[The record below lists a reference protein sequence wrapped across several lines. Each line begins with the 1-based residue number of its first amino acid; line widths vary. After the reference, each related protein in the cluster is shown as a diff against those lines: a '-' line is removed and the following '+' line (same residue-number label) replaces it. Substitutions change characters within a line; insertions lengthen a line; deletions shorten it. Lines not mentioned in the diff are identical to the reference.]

1 MMAAGPK
8 GEFEGRSPFNELK
21 RCRRNT
27 TQIAPQLRCYF
38 VEYRGVEPLTYR
50 LRTYRSSQLS

>member
-1 MMAAGPK
+1 MVSVGIYTHK
-8 GEFEGRSPFNELK
+8 NEVGIPDL
-21 RCRRNT
+21 
-27 TQIAPQLRCYF
+27 IF

>member
-1 MMAAGPK
+1 MQRK
-8 GEFEGRSPFNELK
+8 CTRHEDYDIIRHKDRQQKTRREGRVEK
-21 RCRRNT
+21 E
-27 TQIAPQLRCYF
+27 

>member
-1 MMAAGPK
+1 MGREAAGDKMVYTHKKSRPRPA
-8 GEFEGRSPFNELK
+8 F
-21 RCRRNT
+21 
-27 TQIAPQLRCYF
+27 F

>member
-1 MMAAGPK
+1 MLWIVLTLMMLDRSGEGAGNNREERTMK
-8 GEFEGRSPFNELK
+8 DGKAE
-21 RCRRNT
+21 NT
-27 TQIAPQLRCYF
+27 VF